1 MSGPKSSVVG
11 AVLVVAAA
19 ALWGCWSIVF
29 KNAERLS
36 SAPLSAP
43 LESTVVFA
51 VMLVTMVPLAL
62 YTRAQQTKASTKA
75 STSTLAPRSA
85 ASWALLFALGVTDG
99 LNALCFFQAMQTTT
113 VAVAVLT
120 HYLTPLIVALFA
132 PLVLGERRRASTFV
146 ALAIALLG
154 LVLLLRPWTNVDAD
168 DVKGATLGALSAVFY
183 AANVFIGK
191 RLFARFNS
199 FEVAGWPKLT
209 SLFVLAVAAVV
220 AGPVDVDGAALA
232 VLVVGG
238 LVCGSLPTVLFYA
251 GLQKIA
257 ASQASVLTLV
267 EPLVAVVVGVAV
279 WGEPLHV
286 FLVVGAACV
295 LGGALIIARAGS
307 LGGAD
312 GTVDHV
318 EKR

>member
-1 MSGPKSSVVG
+1 MSGPRSNVTG

-19 ALWGCWSIVF
+19 ALWGCWSIAF
-29 KNAERLS
+29 KSAERLS
-36 SAPLSAP
+36 STPLSAP

-62 YTRAQQTKASTKA
+62 YTRAQQLKTKA
-75 STSTLAPRSA
+75 TSTTTTRSPA
-85 ASWALLFALGVTDG
+85 QWALLFALGITDG

-120 HYLTPLIVALFA
+120 HYLTPLIVALLA
-132 PLVLGERRRASTFV
+132 PLLLGEARKRSTYV

-154 LVLLLRPWTNVDAD
+154 LVLLLRPWTDVDVD
-168 DVKGATLGALSAVFY
+168 DLRGATLGALSAVFY
-183 AANVFIGK
+183 AANVFLGK
-191 RLFARFNS
+191 RLFSTFNS

-209 SLFVLAVAAVV
+209 SLLVLAVAAVA
-220 AGPVDVDGAALA
+220 AGPVDVDGDALA

-238 LVCGSLPTVLFYA
+238 LVCGSLPTVFFYA

-279 WGEPLHV
+279 WGEALHV
-286 FLVVGAACV
+286 FGVVGAACV
-295 LGGALIIARAGS
+295 LGGAVIIARA
-307 LGGAD
+307 
-312 GTVDHV
+312 
-318 EKR
+318 R

>member
-11 AVLVVAAA
+11 AVLVVVAA

-36 SAPLSAP
+36 ATPLSAP

-62 YTRAQQTKASTKA
+62 YTRAQQQK
-75 STSTLAPRSA
+75 TSPTTLAPRSTT
-85 ASWALLFALGVTDG
+85 SWALLFALGITDG

-132 PLVLGERRRASTFV
+132 PLLLGERRRASTYV
-146 ALAIALLG
+146 ALAIALSG
-154 LVLLLRPWTNVDAD
+154 LVLLLRPWTDVDASD
-168 DVKGATLGALSAVFY
+168 LKGATLGALSAVFY
-183 AANVFIGK
+183 AANVFLGK
-191 RLFARFNS
+191 RLFVRFNS

-209 SLFVLAVAAVV
+209 SLVVLAAAAVV
-220 AGPVDVDGAALA
+220 SGALDVDKDALA

-267 EPLVAVVVGVAV
+267 EPLVAVVVGVTV

-286 FLVVGAACV
+286 FGVAGAACV
-295 LGGALIIARAGS
+295 LAGALIIAKAGS
-307 LGGAD
+307 VG
-312 GTVDHV
+312 GTVGDV
-318 EKR
+318 ENRG